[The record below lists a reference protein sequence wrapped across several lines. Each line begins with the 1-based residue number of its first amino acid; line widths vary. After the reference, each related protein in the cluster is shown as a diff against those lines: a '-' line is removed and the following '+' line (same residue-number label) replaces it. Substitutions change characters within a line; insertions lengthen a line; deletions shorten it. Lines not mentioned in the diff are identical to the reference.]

1 MFQPARKTFLQEAE
15 ENSAGPRGR
24 QQGWVQAE
32 RAKPAATEQNSIHTS
47 RGLHATQT
55 RRVRRDLGWGTRGGP
70 GATVRQQKVQR
81 GACAEQLHGAYES
94 RSRRIG
100 RTRSRSPRA

>member
-47 RGLHATQT
+47 RGVHATQT

-70 GATVRQQKVQR
+70 GATVRQQKSKEEHALSSCMEQR
-81 GACAEQLHGAYES
+81 N
-94 RSRRIG
+94 
-100 RTRSRSPRA
+100 RAPGE